1 MLLVRNQLQFRKY
14 TVWTK
19 RDNMIGK
26 NLSHIR
32 KSRGLSLSELSE
44 RTGISK
50 SYLSYIERNLNQ
62 NPSIQ
67 ILEKIAFVL
76 KVDLQELLA
85 AQKDTNTILQ
95 PDFEWLEF
103 MKDLKESGIEKENLQ
118 EYKQLIEFIN
128 WKNQQVENK
137 E

>member
-1 MLLVRNQLQFRKY
+1 
-14 TVWTK
+14 
-19 RDNMIGK
+19 MIGK
-26 NLSHIR
+26 NLAHIR

-76 KVDLQELLA
+76 KVDLQELLT
-85 AQKDTNTILQ
+85 AQKDTDTILQ

-103 MKDLKESGIEKENLQ
+103 MRDLKESGIEKENLQ

-137 E
+137 K